1 MPSLKDR
8 WRRARLIENTWIDA
22 QNDFPAT
29 LGSATG
35 VLAAPS
41 GLAGYVAAQVMV
53 PSGLTEME
61 VRCVDPSIPR
71 RAGLKVRV
79 RKEYGVWTAYRVDP
93 EYVTDFYGGNPSGAT
108 AGELGYFGANAMV
121 LDTRQV
127 STLRVYPTDPP
138 SLSVTVGEYLVRY
151 GDTWLAYAGGTLD
164 LTAKVPSAGLMQK
177 IVIVGMDGSAGTVTT
192 VDGADT
198 YRITAGSDA
207 QPFTVTDIALM
218 LNSAT
223 IPRDFLPGT
232 AVRLYQ
238 GQTTVQ
244 KWDIFLDVKALA
256 GQPRHLPVSTA
267 DVSNPPTEAELLAEF
282 NSASWCGAGFM
293 AIVND
298 NGAGTNE
305 YLVWSDGTNWFYLA
319 GTKAV

>member
-8 WRRARLIENTWIDA
+8 YLRAVQKQSDWIA
-22 QNDFPAT
+22 KQNDFPAT

-41 GLAGYVAAQVMV
+41 GQAGYVTAQVQV

-61 VRCVDPSIPR
+61 VLCVDPSVPR

-79 RKEYGVWTAYRVDP
+79 KKEYGVWTAYRVDP
-93 EYVTDFYGGNPSGAT
+93 AYVTDFYGGNPSGAT
-108 AGELGYFGANAMV
+108 AGELGYFGANALV
-121 LDTRQV
+121 LDARQV

-138 SLSVTVGEYLVRY
+138 SLLVTIGPYLYQY
-151 GDTWLAYAGGTLD
+151 GDTWFAYAGGTLD
-164 LTAKVPSAGLMQK
+164 VTAKVPAAALMQK
-177 IVIVGMDGSAGTVTT
+177 IIVVGLDGSAGTITT

-198 YRITAGSDA
+198 YRFTAGSDA

-223 IPRDFLPGT
+223 IPPDFIPCTALRLYAGQT
-232 AVRLYQ
+232 AVN
-238 GQTTVQ
+238 
-244 KWDIFLDVKALA
+244 KWDIFYDAKRLA
-256 GQPRHLPVSTA
+256 GQSRHLPVSTA
-267 DVSNPPTEAELLAEF
+267 NVTTPTEAELIAEF
-282 NSASWCGAGFM
+282 GTAAYVGNGFT

-298 NGAGTNE
+298 TGAGTDE
-305 YLVWSDGTNWFYLA
+305 YLVWSDGTNWFYVA
-319 GTKAV
+319 GIKAT